1 MGHTARMT
9 PTRPGHPRARRRS
22 HFLPVSSNPAREL
35 TEIGVEERKPPR
47 IMTPACFIAGL
58 ETHTQSHP
66 RIRLP

>member
-35 TEIGVEERKPPR
+35 TEIGGGKRESPH
-47 IMTPACFIAGL
+47 A
-58 ETHTQSHP
+58 S
-66 RIRLP
+66 